1 VTAQSLPAG
10 RTEARWP
17 AILALLLVLGLT
29 QLLPS
34 RYKLGPDWFPYA
46 VVGVVVAS
54 MLTVTLIPTSILWHR
69 VERAIVLAI
78 FAIVCG
84 MNILAVGRLVG
95 DMITHR
101 HGYAATT
108 LLESAAVIWTINIL
122 LFALLYWQLDRA
134 GPQARAADLAGT
146 ADFHFAETEAE
157 ETSLTWTPT
166 FIDYLYLAFATSTA
180 FSPPDY
186 ARPSSRRAKLLLMFQ
201 ASISLTTLVLV
212 ASRAVA
218 SLS

>member
-1 VTAQSLPAG
+1 VTTRSIAPG
-10 RTEARWP
+10 RAEPRWS
-17 AILALLLVLGLT
+17 AILALLFVLGLT
-29 QLLPS
+29 LLLPS
-34 RYKLGPDWFPYA
+34 RYKFGPVWFPYA
-46 VVGVVVAS
+46 IVGVVVAS
-54 MLTVTLIPTSILWHR
+54 MLTVTILPTSILWHR
-69 VERAIVLAI
+69 VERVIVLAI

-95 DMITHR
+95 DMITHK

-108 LLESAAVIWTINIL
+108 LLESAAVIWIINVL

-134 GPQARAADLAGT
+134 GPEARAADFAGT
-146 ADFHFAETEAE
+146 ADFHFAETQAE
-157 ETSLTWTPT
+157 KTSLAWTPA
-166 FIDYLYLAFATSTA
+166 FVDYLYLAFATSTA

-201 ASISLTTLVLV
+201 ASISLTTLVLI
-212 ASRAVA
+212 ASRAVS